1 MHRDET
7 GSCAGFGPC
16 ELTDFGRSWRGENS
30 AVALKIGEI
39 RTEIRRSRGS
49 TSDVGRRSLGGRTSA
64 VDFGR
69 LRRLGGLGRDI
80 PQGPTLQ
87 CGGISMV
94 HAAPSTGCI
103 AHR

>member
-7 GSCAGFGPC
+7 WSCAGFGPC

-64 VDFGR
+64 VDFSG

-87 CGGISMV
+87 CGAVSV
-94 HAAPSTGCI
+94 VNYSSS
-103 AHR
+103 